1 MNYRNIGVY
10 FLIFLF
16 VTIILAFQ
24 NITQKPVLLLSKTE
38 IKLENTAI
46 WEKLSSEEKP
56 FKELEHINQLKFF
69 KISYKS
75 DDVVVN
81 GLLIEP
87 KQNGVYPV
95 VIFNRGGNR
104 DFAPLNLETLINY
117 TSRIAAEG
125 FVIIGSNYRDKDEF
139 GGKDLNDVLNL
150 FDVLNEIPKA
160 NSNCVGMF
168 GWSRGGMMTYLRLAN
183 SDRIKTAV
191 VGNGPSNMLEIANA
205 RPVLET
211 KVLAEC
217 IPNYYENKEAELKKR
232 SSVFWPEKLCKSS
245 SLLILSGLK
254 DNRQNP
260 EQAKVFAKKLD
271 SLNYN
276 YVLKEVETD
285 HFFSD
290 QKPLLQTTLVNWFN
304 EHLKPCE

>member
-1 MNYRNIGVY
+1 M
-10 FLIFLF
+10 
-16 VTIILAFQ
+16 IIA
-24 NITQKPVLLLSKTE
+24 
-38 IKLENTAI
+38 
-46 WEKLSSEEKP
+46 
-56 FKELEHINQLKFF
+56 
-69 KISYKS
+69 
-75 DDVVVN
+75 
-81 GLLIEP
+81 
-87 KQNGVYPV
+87 
-95 VIFNRGGNR
+95 
-104 DFAPLNLETLINY
+104 
-117 TSRIAAEG
+117 
-125 FVIIGSNYRDKDEF
+125 SNYRDEDEF
-139 GGKDLNDVLNL
+139 GGKDLDDVLNL
-150 FDVLNEIPKA
+150 FDVLEEVPKA

-168 GWSRGGMMTYLRLAN
+168 GWSRGGMMTYLSLAN
-183 SDRIKTAV
+183 SDKIKTAV

-217 IPNYYENKEAELKKR
+217 IPNYYENKEAQLKKR
-232 SSVFWPEKLCKSS
+232 SSVYWPEKLCKTS
-245 SLLILSGLK
+245 SLLILSGLN

-260 EQAKVFAKKLD
+260 EQARVFAKKLD